1 MGSGPSRPPI
11 SRGRRTAGNPAA
23 GRGVASEG
31 SCSAASDGGILTS
44 FKAGVFSPS
53 DENGRKPRRGA
64 NGLIWTEL
72 EDIGCITAAGP
83 DAISFLQGQLT
94 ADLAALAPGRA
105 LLTAAA
111 TAQGRVVAVARALL
125 ADEARAALVLP
136 RSEAAALRE
145 RLARYVLRARVTLAD
160 ASAEWAAL
168 GLLDAAAIGAALGA
182 LDASAPRSP
191 GDVVVAG
198 GVFALALVPAPRV
211 LLVGPRAA
219 LAPVEARLGGEP
231 VAPARWRLA
240 EIRAGVPEIGPAT
253 RELFVPQMLNLDLL
267 GAIGF
272 KKGCYTGQEIIART
286 QHLGR
291 IKRRMARMRCAVA
304 ADPGTPVHGTSGLAG
319 HVVASA
325 PDGEGAHE
333 LLATVSIEDAH
344 GALRLGG
351 PNGAPLALLNLPYD
365 VPELALTAAAP
376 ATSSS

>member
-1 MGSGPSRPPI
+1 M
-11 SRGRRTAGNPAA
+11 
-23 GRGVASEG
+23 
-31 SCSAASDGGILTS
+31 
-44 FKAGVFSPS
+44 
-53 DENGRKPRRGA
+53 
-64 NGLIWTEL
+64 IWTEL
-72 EDIGCITAAGP
+72 DDIGCVTAAGP

-94 ADLAALAPGRA
+94 ADLAALAPGHA

-125 ADEARAALVLP
+125 ADGAGIALVLP

-168 GLLDAAAIGAALGA
+168 GLLDAAALGA

-198 GVFALALVPAPRV
+198 GVFALALAPAPRV

-219 LAPVEARLGGEP
+219 IAPVKARLGGEP

-240 EIRAGVPEIGPAT
+240 EIRAGVPEIGAAT

-272 KKGCYTGQEIIART
+272 RKGCYTGQEIIART

-291 IKRRMARMRCAVA
+291 IKRRMARMRCVVA
-304 ADPGTPVHGTSGLAG
+304 ADPGTPVHGTSGLTG

-344 GALRLGG
+344 GALTLGG
-351 PNGAPLALLNLPYD
+351 PDGAPLELLPLPYA
-365 VPELALTAAAP
+365 VPELALTAAP